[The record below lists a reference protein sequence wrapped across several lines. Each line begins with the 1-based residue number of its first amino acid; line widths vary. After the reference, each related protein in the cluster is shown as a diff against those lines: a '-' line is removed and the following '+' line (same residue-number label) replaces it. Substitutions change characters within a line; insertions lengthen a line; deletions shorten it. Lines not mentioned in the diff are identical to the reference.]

1 MAFFKKKR
9 GRFKNKSGSLLTK
22 KAQKKVKSGTNIKV
36 IAVEPSSAPAGRPAE
51 DGNGNIGDHEIPIK
65 PLTEYEIDGFI
76 EHDKK
81 KPLFDTQVFFT
92 IAVAYCFESK
102 YDTCENTEDTPW
114 TGKDGI
120 ISSIWK
126 DLNIGRGTSN
136 ARISAIM
143 KDLLTAKEAGVRYD
157 PQEGVKRIG
166 RSGRKAMIDINSQ
179 EAQIIADAIESGMS
193 IVSAWALVNTHREV
207 EELPSLTVSAVRTC
221 IKKLQPA
228 KAKVKDEKQGTLDA
242 TTPTA
247 KARFGWCVQLA
258 LRLNI
263 MSLEDA
269 KKYLV
274 KENVI
279 KGTDSELPSEY
290 DPAKLTSL
298 SVDQFVTWDEVHK
311 KVMPGSDDGYV
322 KSPYKDH
329 ILKFPRD
336 ANGKIDLLNGSY
348 SKEKVTVMKCKYMDE
363 VRLCLGVAVVT
374 PVIDSVEQPMEGRR
388 CKPFVYSGQTLLSLT
403 DYDKKVQNEINRV
416 RTLKGGH
423 SSGWVTAKNGTTDK
437 LYEDDPITRL
447 NQCGTTDGNRL
458 HDEDVRLI
466 KDLINHPNRDEL

>member
-1 MAFFKKKR
+1 MPFFKKKS
-9 GRFKNKSGSLLTK
+9 GRFKNKSGILGSK
-22 KAQKKVKSGTNIKV
+22 KRPYKNGVKSGAKQEATV
-36 IAVEPSSAPAGRPAE
+36 PLPERAAPQTAEQDGAGHDRP
-51 DGNGNIGDHEIPIK
+51 PIQ
-65 PLTEYEIDGFI
+65 PLTEDEIDGYM
-76 EHDKK
+76 EYDKK

-102 YDTCENTEDTPW
+102 YGTCENTEDTPW
-114 TGKDGI
+114 IGKDGI
-120 ISSIWK
+120 ISSIRK

-136 ARISAIM
+136 ERISAVM

-157 PQEGVKRIG
+157 PQEGVKRRG
-166 RSGRKAMIDINSQ
+166 RSGRKAIIDINSQ

-290 DPAKLTSL
+290 NPAKLTSL

-311 KVMPGSDDGYV
+311 KVMPGSDDGY
-322 KSPYKDH
+322 
-329 ILKFPRD
+329 IQ
-336 ANGKIDLLNGSY
+336 
-348 SKEKVTVMKCKYMDE
+348 E
-363 VRLCLGVAVVT
+363 GV
-374 PVIDSVEQPMEGRR
+374 
-388 CKPFVYSGQTLLSLT
+388 L
-403 DYDKKVQNEINRV
+403 
-416 RTLKGGH
+416 
-423 SSGWVTAKNGTTDK
+423 
-437 LYEDDPITRL
+437 
-447 NQCGTTDGNRL
+447 
-458 HDEDVRLI
+458 
-466 KDLINHPNRDEL
+466 